1 MKKLLLILGALFSL
15 AQAYIYI
22 PVTINSS
29 LVGETNAHF
38 PWTFDLSKITD
49 QAFWHAITAAGDIV
63 IIGPAG
69 DTIPRYVDVL
79 NTTAD
84 SGTVSWDA
92 APSTTVNQTYKI
104 VVIPG
109 KGAVNSSSTFT
120 NSNCLMRYGLDGNSS
135 PLVDACGNY
144 NLSNTSSTLGIT
156 GKIGKCA
163 FESTVSSFLASGII
177 SDGTNK
183 LTYSFLFKSSDYS
196 SVSLFT
202 HLTNDFMRFQLGAG
216 GLVIYMGGSFAN
228 YISIS
233 SLSSYAPLNQWNS
246 IFIVYDGTQG
256 TNSNKVKMYINGT
269 NVTLGFT
276 GTIPTTISGSTQF
289 EIGYSSLSN
298 IAYYDEFR
306 IYPDTKT
313 SGWKTTEYNMIF
325 NTGAV
330 TIGSTSNTSA
340 KANFTFQY
348 TLPGNDS
355 LGIITVYSD
364 SGITPIL
371 SDTVRYNTGSSMV
384 QLYPLTHYWYTTKG
398 YNGTSWSAQS
408 AIVGF
413 WTGSASSEGN
423 LYRGWNMLG
432 VNVWRQKTFR

>member
-1 MKKLLLILGALFSL
+1 MKTLILILGALFSL

-49 QAFWHAITAAGDIV
+49 QDFWHAITAAGDIV

-144 NLSNTSSTLGIT
+144 PLSNTSSTLGIT

-163 FESTVSSFLASGII
+163 FESTVLSTLTSGII
-177 SDGTNK
+177 SQINGANK
-183 LTYSFLFKSSDYS
+183 LTYSFLLKSSDYS
-196 SVSLFT
+196 SISLFT
-202 HLTNDFMRFQLGAG
+202 HLTNVFMRFQLAEGN
-216 GLVIYMGGSFAN
+216 LIIFMGETFAN
-228 YISIS
+228 YISLA

-256 TNSNKVKMYINGT
+256 SNSNKIKMYINGT
-269 NVTLGFT
+269 NIILGVT
-276 GTIPTTISGSTQF
+276 GTIPATIPGSAQF
-289 EIGYSSLSN
+289 EIGYPGLSN

-306 IYPDTKT
+306 IYNDTKT
-313 SGWKTTEYNMIF
+313 SGWETTEYNMIF

-330 TIGSTSNTSA
+330 TIGSTSNT
-340 KANFTFQY
+340 
-348 TLPGNDS
+348 
-355 LGIITVYSD
+355 
-364 SGITPIL
+364 
-371 SDTVRYNTGSSMV
+371 
-384 QLYPLTHYWYTTKG
+384 
-398 YNGTSWSAQS
+398 
-408 AIVGF
+408 
-413 WTGSASSEGN
+413 GSASSGGSGGN
-423 LYRGWNMLG
+423 SGRGG
-432 VNVWRQKTFR
+432 FGFGFGFRN